1 MQPHSY
7 LPRPSKQQIRDLPA
21 FAGLKPENIHMLI
34 SGNDVAA
41 ACQILDQADVLG
53 FDTESKPSFVANQST
68 GGPHLLQLATDKE
81 AFLFSAALLEGNAH
95 LAAIIQAEHILKV
108 GFGLRSDRGPL
119 QHKLGVALT
128 PCVDLA
134 KVVKSLGYKD
144 QVGVQAAVAIVL
156 KQYLPKSKHISTS
169 NWARLPLSAAQI
181 AYAANDAYASLC
193 VYRQLRLSAPQLFI
207 NGG

>member
-7 LPRPSKQQIRDLPA
+7 LTRPSKQQIRELPP
-21 FAGLKPENIHMLI
+21 FAGLTPKNIHMLT
-34 SGNDVAA
+34 SGNQVAA
-41 ACQILDQADVLG
+41 ACQVLEQADVLG

-95 LAAIIQAEHILKV
+95 LATIIQAEHILKV

-119 QHKLGVALT
+119 QHKLGVALK

-156 KQYLPKSKHISTS
+156 KQYLPKSKHLSTS
-169 NWARLPLSAAQI
+169 NWARLPLSEAQI

-193 VYRQLRLSAPQLFI
+193 VYRHLLRASPQLF
-207 NGG
+207 NT